1 MSDKPTHYDADAG
14 PSRGT
19 WIILLGVVAVL
30 AIGGVIA
37 IAMSGS
43 SADESPALADIEPA
57 VVSGRALAIFTD
69 SANDEAVGKEIPFVE
84 GVDFD
89 GNAQVLEP
97 TGQPM
102 GIVFLAHWCPHCQ
115 KEVPILTDY
124 LPDNTPADVEL
135 YSIATA
141 TDSSLPNYPPVAW
154 LDREGWP
161 VVTMADSESNT
172 AGQAA
177 SSAIRFASFAT
188 WALPP
193 RTPLPAPATLV
204 VIIPR
209 HRETAAMSTT
219 TALPSG

>member
-57 VVSGRALAIFTD
+57 VVSGRALTIFTD

-115 KEVPILTDY
+115 NEVPVIQNWIDDGG
-124 LPDNTPADVEL
+124 LPEGTEIRSV
-135 YSIATA
+135 ATA
-141 TDSSLPNYPPVAW
+141 IDATRANYPPDNW
-154 LDREGWP
+154 LDFEGWTPP
-161 VVTMADSESNT
+161 VLVDITGQVAD
-172 AGQAA
+172 AYGL
-177 SSAIRFASFAT
+177 SAFPYWVFVDGEGRVVQRAT
-188 WALPP
+188 GELGADEVARIL
-193 RTPLPAPATLV
+193 TS
-204 VIIPR
+204 I
-209 HRETAAMSTT
+209 
-219 TALPSG
+219 G